1 MDEVRELDGVLDEE
15 HRDEEWH
22 FAPGQD
28 DGIEAGRST
37 RTMSTITTK
46 DGTAIYYEDWGTDH
60 GRSSQPWSGN
70 DMDTEGE
77 RLRGGW
83 VLVRM
88 KHDCAGGV
96 GAPILQS

>member
-1 MDEVRELDGVLDEE
+1 MAAAVLNERAGTHDQGPYGGGTVQLWHRGYWIPEGDPHDGL
-15 HRDEEWH
+15 
-22 FAPGQD
+22 
-28 DGIEAGRST
+28 T
-37 RTMSTITTK
+37 RGDRKFSL
-46 DGTAIYYEDWGTDH
+46 
-60 GRSSQPWSGN
+60 
-70 DMDTEGE
+70 EGE